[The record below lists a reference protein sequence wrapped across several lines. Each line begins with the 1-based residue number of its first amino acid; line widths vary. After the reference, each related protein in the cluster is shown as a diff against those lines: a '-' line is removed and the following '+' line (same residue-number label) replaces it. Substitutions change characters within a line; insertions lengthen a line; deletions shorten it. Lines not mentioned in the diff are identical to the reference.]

1 MKRILLLILLALL
14 PLSLLAQSSQHDAL
28 VTDLSENPQR
38 VFINTDPYEY
48 IPGPQTP
55 APKGYKPFYIS
66 HYGRHGARSNSN
78 KKGAYEKVA
87 ARYHKAHDA
96 GLLTPAGIAAM
107 RQIDTI
113 IVLHNNMDGRLTPLG
128 AQEHRQIAHRMYSN
142 YKDVF
147 KKGNKKVVARSSYVP
162 RVLVSMAAFTG
173 ELLSL
178 QGDLDMSWDTGEE
191 LMKVISNDDT
201 KEVKDSVYRYVNRMY
216 AAHRF
221 DKADFVCKVFTD
233 TAAARGVVGSITRLM
248 KDTQRMASTCPAFG
262 LDNRLL
268 DLFTPEDQVFFEQQK
283 AVSIYMRQCNSVEFG
298 DERMQRTEL
307 LFRDFLEKADEA
319 VATGSVA
326 ADLRFGHDWPLLA
339 ISSRLGLA
347 GVAERRTFE
356 TCVDWPGWR
365 YTPFAG
371 NLQLIFYRGRKG
383 DVLVKV
389 LLNERET
396 AILGLEGFPY
406 YKWEDVRALWWSY
419 LQ

>member
-1 MKRILLLILLALL
+1 MKRTFLLLLVLL
-14 PLSLLAQSSQHDAL
+14 PLSLFAQSPEHDAL
-28 VTDLSENPQR
+28 VADISENVHR

-55 APKGYKPFYIS
+55 VPKGYKPFYIS

-78 KKGAYEKVA
+78 RKGAYEKVA
-87 ARYHKAHDA
+87 ARYHKAFDA

-107 RQIDTI
+107 RQIDTVI
-113 IVLHNNMDGRLTPLG
+113 LLHNNMDGRLTPLG
-128 AQEHRQIAHRMYSN
+128 AKEHRQIAHRMYVN
-142 YKDVF
+142 NKEVF
-147 KKGNKKVVARSSYVP
+147 RKGSKKIVARSSYVP

-178 QGDLDMSWDTGEE
+178 QGDLDVSWDTGEE
-191 LMKVISNDDT
+191 IMKVISNDDT
-201 KEVKDSVYRYVNRMY
+201 REVKDSVYRYVDGMY
-216 AAHRF
+216 DAHHF
-221 DKADFVCKVFTD
+221 DKDDFMCRVFTD
-233 TAAARGVVGSITRLM
+233 TSAARRAVGSITRLM
-248 KDTQRMASTCPAFG
+248 KDTYRLSSTCPAFG
-262 LDNRLL
+262 LDNRLIE
-268 DLFTPEDQVFFEQQK
+268 LFTLEDQVFFEQQR
-283 AVSIYMRQCNSVEFG
+283 AVGIYMRQCNSVEFG

-307 LFRDFLEKADEA
+307 LFQDFLEKADAA

-339 ISSRLGLA
+339 ISARMGLA

-356 TCVDWPGWR
+356 TCHDWPGWR

-406 YKWEDVRALWWSY
+406 YKWEDVRAQWGSY
-419 LQ
+419 LK